1 MKLLLDANISWRI
14 IKIIQ
19 DSFPNC
25 FHAKDIE
32 VPQPAK
38 DSEIWE
44 FAKKNNFT
52 ILTHDE
58 DFEKLLLL
66 NGTPPKVIVLKTF
79 NQNTKQLA
87 QTLLDKK
94 TTIESFILNDELMI
108 LEIY

>member
-14 IKIIQ
+14 IKIIE

-58 DFEKLLLL
+58 DFEKLL
-66 NGTPPKVIVLKTF
+66 NEVILPDD
-79 NQNTKQLA
+79 TKIDENPHIAASSLYDEHKMIHGF
-87 QTLLDKK
+87 LESSKK
-94 TTIESFILNDELMI
+94 YVTNPRTD
-108 LEIY
+108 

>member
-14 IKIIQ
+14 IKIIENA
-19 DSFPNC
+19 FPNC
-25 FHAKDIE
+25 LHSKDIDIA
-32 VPQPAK
+32 QPVK
-38 DSEIWE
+38 DSEIWK

-66 NGTPPKVIVLKTF
+66 NGVPPKVIVLKTF
-79 NQNTKQLA
+79 NQSTKQLA
-87 QTLLDKK
+87 QTLIDKK
-94 TTIESFILNDELMI
+94 ATIESFILNNELMI

>member
-1 MKLLLDANISWRI
+1 M
-14 IKIIQ
+14 
-19 DSFPNC
+19 
-25 FHAKDIE
+25 
-32 VPQPAK
+32 
-38 DSEIWE
+38 WE

-108 LEIY
+108 LEIYELLQLKFPFQTFIRASANHQFKGSCFYQVFPSIVIES